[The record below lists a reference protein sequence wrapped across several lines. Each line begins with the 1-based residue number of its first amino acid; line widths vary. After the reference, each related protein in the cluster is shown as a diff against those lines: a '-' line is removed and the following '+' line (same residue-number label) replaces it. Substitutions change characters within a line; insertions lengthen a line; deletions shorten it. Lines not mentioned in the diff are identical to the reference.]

1 MRINS
6 LFPLV
11 FVIVTNMPLICGINT
26 ESGYAIVKRMFKK
39 TLTINSLTYT
49 ITKQE
54 RIGGTLVKQISF
66 TKMEKE
72 PFKVYLKQQ
81 YPKEGMEVL
90 YVQGTNNNKA
100 LINPNGFPWVN
111 LKLNPVEGIM
121 RNNQHHTIF
130 QSGFDHVISI
140 LEFLCNKYQSEV
152 ENMVINNGTI
162 IWDNKECYS
171 IAFINPYFRYI
182 DYTVSQDETIEDIAK
197 KYKLSAHMILENNP
211 DIGDYEDVTTN
222 QRIKIPNDYSP
233 KMLLYIDKKE
243 LVPVKMDIYDNNGL
257 YEQYH
262 YSQITVNPVLSS
274 EEFSKDYKNYD
285 F

>member
-1 MRINS
+1 
-6 LFPLV
+6 
-11 FVIVTNMPLICGINT
+11 MPLIGGINI
-26 ESGYAIVKRMFKK
+26 ESGYTIVKRMFKK

-111 LKLNPVEGIM
+111 LKLNPVAGIM

-152 ENMVINNGTI
+152 EKMVINNGTI

-211 DIGDYEDVTTN
+211 DIDDYGDVTTN
-222 QRIKIPNDYSP
+222 QQIKIPNDYSP

-243 LVPVKMDIYDNNGL
+243 LVPVKMDIYDSNGL